1 MKSGERLM
9 NGSSRT
15 RGLADRKV
23 EANKT
28 TVMDFYESA
37 INHKNY
43 EAAVK
48 FVGDRYVQHDPL
60 IADGVEGLGAFL
72 SFLRANFPNLRGEI
86 KRAFADGDYVILHTH
101 GVRTPGERGSA
112 IMDIFK
118 LEEGKIVE
126 HWDVIQPI
134 PESAI
139 NQNGMF

>member
-1 MKSGERLM
+1 MKSEEKVM
-9 NGSSRT
+9 TSSSWT
-15 RGLADRKV
+15 RSSTDQKV
-23 EANKT
+23 EANKE
-28 TVMDFYESA
+28 TVMEFYESA
-37 INHKNY
+37 INHKDF
-43 EAAVK
+43 EAAVT
-48 FVGDRYVQHDPL
+48 FIGGRYVQHSPL
-60 IADGVEGLGAFL
+60 IADGMEGLEAFL
-72 SFLRANFPNLRGEI
+72 SFLKTKYPNLRGEI
-86 KRAFADGDYVILHTH
+86 KRVFADGDYVILHTH